1 MAFGASPLE
10 ASVLLPNWGTRS
22 ELVEVV
28 ALARAGV
35 LDVTVERI
43 SLEDVPATYQRL
55 AEGGV
60 TGRAV
65 AIPSS

>member
-1 MAFGASPLE
+1 MTAAPPSSRGQ
-10 ASVLLPNWGTRS
+10 V
-22 ELVEVV
+22 VEVV

-35 LDVTVERI
+35 LDVTVERV

-65 AIPSS
+65 AVPSS